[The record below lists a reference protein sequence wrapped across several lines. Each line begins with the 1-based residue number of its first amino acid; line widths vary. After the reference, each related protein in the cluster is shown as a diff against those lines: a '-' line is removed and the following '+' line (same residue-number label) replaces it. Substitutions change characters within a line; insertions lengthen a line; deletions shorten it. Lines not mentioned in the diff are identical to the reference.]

1 MLWNRQKKPVL
12 PTHVVGDIG
21 EQLAA
26 DYLTTQGLTLLD
38 TKFHCRLGEIDLV
51 MKDQSTIVF
60 IEVKYRKN
68 SLFGGA
74 ISAVSPKKQQKIIKT
89 ALFYLQHRGLKE
101 YNTPCRFDVVAI
113 LGNFNYPD
121 ISWLKNAFTETN

>member
-1 MLWNRQKKPVL
+1 M
-12 PTHVVGDIG
+12 GDIG

-26 DYLTTQGLTLLD
+26 DYLSTHGLTLLD

-51 MKDQSTIVF
+51 MRDQSTIVF

-74 ISAVSPKKQQKIIKT
+74 IEAISRKKQQKIIKT
-89 ALFYLQHRGLKE
+89 AVFYLQQRGLKE
-101 YNTPCRFDVVAI
+101 YNTPCRFDVVAM
-113 LGNFNYPD
+113 LGDLNHPD
-121 ISWLKNAFTETN
+121 ITWLKNAFNETN